1 MKNEIIIE
9 ENSEDMDIGII
20 REKIYIIRGRK
31 VMFDKDLAMLY
42 MVSTKRL
49 NEAVK
54 RNIKRFPDDFMF
66 QLNKTESEL
75 FSRSQIATLKKDEGD
90 SILRSQIVTLRSK
103 TLKNKGKNVNLRS
116 QIATSSEE
124 ENSRSQNVTLNRGDN
139 VKYYSY
145 VFTEQGIAMLSSV
158 LKSDKAISVNI
169 QIIRIFTKLR
179 EMIDTY
185 KELRERVEEMER
197 NNNLNFNEIYK
208 FIRLLMKEDDK
219 PKNEIGFTAPP
230 D

>member
-1 MKNEIIIE
+1 MKKQEII
-9 ENSEDMDIGII
+9 ENNEDINIGLI
-20 REKIYIIRGRK
+20 REKIYIIRGKK

-42 MVSTKRL
+42 EVPTKRL

-54 RNIKRFPDDFMF
+54 RNIKRFPEDFMF
-66 QLNKTESEL
+66 QLNKKESEL
-75 FSRSQIATLKKDEGD
+75 FSDSGSLRSQIATLKNK
-90 SILRSQIVTLRSK
+90 SLI
-103 TLKNKGKNVNLRS
+103 NKGENDNLRS
-116 QIATSSEE
+116 QIATSSWGGQSY
-124 ENSRSQNVTLNRGDN
+124 NP
-139 VKYYSY
+139 Y

-185 KELRERVEEMER
+185 KELREKIEEMER
-197 NNNLNFNEIYK
+197 NNNMNFNEIYK
-208 FIRLLMKEDDK
+208 FIRLLMKEDGK
-219 PKNEIGFTAPP
+219 GKNPIGFTANK

>member
-1 MKNEIIIE
+1 MTKQEITENNEDI
-9 ENSEDMDIGII
+9 NIGII

-42 MVSTKRL
+42 GVTTKAL
-49 NEAVK
+49 NQAVK
-54 RNIKRFPDDFMF
+54 RNIKRFPEDFMF

-75 FSRSQIATLKKDEGD
+75 FLRSQFVTANQKTLKDKDKNV
-90 SILRSQIVTLRSK
+90 ILRSQFVTLRWGEHK
-103 TLKNKGKNVNLRS
+103 
-116 QIATSSEE
+116 
-124 ENSRSQNVTLNRGDN
+124 
-139 VKYYSY
+139 KYQSN

-185 KELRERVEEMER
+185 KELREKIEEMER
-197 NNNLNFNEIYK
+197 NNDLNFNEIYK
-208 FIRLLMKEDDK
+208 FIRLLMKENDE
-219 PKNEIGFTAPP
+219 PRNQIGFTAPP

>member
-1 MKNEIIIE
+1 MKKEIIE
-9 ENSEDMDIGII
+9 EDNENVDIGII
-20 REKIYIIRGRK
+20 REKIYIIRSKK

-42 MVSTKRL
+42 GVTTKAL
-49 NEAVK
+49 NQAVK
-54 RNIKRFPDDFMF
+54 RNSKRFPEDFMF

-75 FSRSQIATLKKDEGD
+75 FL
-90 SILRSQIVTLRSK
+90 
-103 TLKNKGKNVNLRS
+103 NLRS
-116 QIATSSEE
+116 QIATSSED
-124 ENSRSQNVTLNRGDN
+124 ENIPLRSQIVTANRETLKNKDKKSILRSQFVTLGWGDYT
-139 VKYYSY
+139 KYQPY

-185 KELRERVEEMER
+185 KELREKVEKMER
-197 NNNLNFNEIYK
+197 DNNLNFNEIYK
-208 FIRLLMKEDDK
+208 FIRLLMKEKDE
-219 PKNEIGFTAPP
+219 PKNEIGFTVPV

>member
-9 ENSEDMDIGII
+9 ENNKDMDMGII

-31 VMFDKDLAMLY
+31 VMFDKDLAMLCG
-42 MVSTKRL
+42 VTTKAL
-49 NEAVK
+49 NQAVK

-208 FIRLLMKEDDK
+208 FIRLLMKEDDE
-219 PKNEIGFTAPP
+219 PRNPIGFTV
-230 D
+230 DGD

>member
-1 MKNEIIIE
+1 MKKETIE
-9 ENSEDMDIGII
+9 EENNEDINIGII
-20 REKIYIIRGRK
+20 REKIYIIRGKK

-42 MVSTKRL
+42 EVPTKRL

-54 RNIKRFPDDFMF
+54 RNMKRFPDDFMF
-66 QLNKTESEL
+66 QLDKKESDL
-75 FSRSQIATLKKDEGD
+75 FGDLKPSRSQLA
-90 SILRSQIVTLRSK
+90 
-103 TLKNKGKNVNLRS
+103 TLKNKALTNKGEITNLRS
-116 QIATSSEE
+116 QIATSSWGG
-124 ENSRSQNVTLNRGDN
+124 QA
-139 VKYYSY
+139 YSPY

-185 KELRERVEEMER
+185 KELREKVEEMER
-197 NNNLNFNEIYK
+197 NNNANYNEIIK
-208 FIRLLMKEDDK
+208 FIRILMKEKDE
-219 PKNEIGFTAPP
+219 PKNPIGFTAPP